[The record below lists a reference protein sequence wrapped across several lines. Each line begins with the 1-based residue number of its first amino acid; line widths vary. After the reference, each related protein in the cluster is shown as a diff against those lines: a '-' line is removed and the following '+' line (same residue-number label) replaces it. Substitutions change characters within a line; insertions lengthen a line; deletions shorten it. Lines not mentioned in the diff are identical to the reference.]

1 MNEPNIPKRTSD
13 AFSRQW
19 YKGGSW
25 KLDEPTIM
33 MKVDKTSGKMADL
46 LLTVSRLGTDGI
58 IPEWLYSSLFD
69 YLQWIM
75 KSTGAHR
82 ISIEMVRDDT
92 SPMIRYLDKTEKIYP
107 RFGIVKKNDWD
118 GVVFGDGRG
127 YGTAEYCVVMP
138 SMETIQWLNGVN
150 VYCKSMDEWAKRTY
164 LQTQTKLAESK
175 QFLKKIHA
183 EFIVKGNVYMTEEEV
198 RRGLGL

>member
-1 MNEPNIPKRTSD
+1 MIDFEPLLEIPGNFEPVLQPLIPERRSN

-19 YKGGSW
+19 YARGGW

-46 LLTVSRLGTDGI
+46 LLTVSRLGVDKI
-58 IPEWLYSSLFD
+58 IPEWLYSPLFEH
-69 YLQWIM
+69 LQWIM

-82 ISIEMVRDDT
+82 ISIEMVRDVT
-92 SPMIRYLDKTEKIYP
+92 SPMIRYVDKTEKIYP
-107 RFGIVKKNDWD
+107 KFGIVKKSDWD

-138 SMETIQWLNGVN
+138 SMETIQWLNEVN
-150 VYCKSMDEWAKRTY
+150 VYCKGMDEWAKGTHLRT
-164 LQTQTKLAESK
+164 E
-175 QFLKKIHA
+175 
-183 EFIVKGNVYMTEEEV
+183 
-198 RRGLGL
+198 